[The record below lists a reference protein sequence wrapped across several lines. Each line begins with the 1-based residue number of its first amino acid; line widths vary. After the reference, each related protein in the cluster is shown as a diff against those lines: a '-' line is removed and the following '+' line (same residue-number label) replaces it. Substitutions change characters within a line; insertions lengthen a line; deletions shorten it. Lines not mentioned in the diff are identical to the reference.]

1 MSNVIHYKEV
11 FKRKIDE
18 YYELLDTSPKS
29 SKIPILRR
37 QYIKLRDWER
47 FEKTGRWR

>member
-18 YYELLDTSPKS
+18 YYELLNTSPES
-29 SKIPILRR
+29 SKIGILLR

-47 FEKTGRWR
+47 FERTGRWG